1 MSKQIAAVFREEEG
15 ALEAAQM
22 LSDAGYTPSDLSVFS
37 RYGLRYPHLP
47 LMATPVFVE
56 RFVKRP
62 EKALGRAL
70 HGAIVGALLVGG
82 LSLIW
87 IFSGLRTTGPCS
99 CFLASTMWKFGVFV
113 GAFVGGVMGAQMGLE
128 EGLADRYNRHL
139 AQGHIL
145 LAARVEATNAPEVR
159 GILIE
164 SGALSV
170 QDAEGSFIGQGP
182 ENAPRPLSL
191 KSPES

>member
-70 HGAIVGALLVGG
+70 HGAIIGGFALGMIEQFGIWDLAGEWQDVISFVVLIVF
-82 LSLIW
+82 LSLW
-87 IFSGLRTTGPCS
+87 PQGL
-99 CFLASTMWKFGVFV
+99 L
-113 GAFVGGVMGAQMGLE
+113 
-128 EGLADRYNRHL
+128 
-139 AQGHIL
+139 
-145 LAARVEATNAPEVR
+145 
-159 GILIE
+159 
-164 SGALSV
+164 
-170 QDAEGSFIGQGP
+170 
-182 ENAPRPLSL
+182 PR
-191 KSPES
+191 K

>member
-1 MSKQIAAVFREEEG
+1 MSKQIAAVFQHEEG

-22 LSDAGYTPSDLSVFS
+22 LHDAGHAPSNVVVFS
-37 RYGLRYPHLP
+37 SKGLSYPHLS
-47 LMATPVFVE
+47 LFATPVFVE

-70 HGAIVGALLVGG
+70 HGAIVGSLLVGG

-87 IFSGLRTTGPCS
+87 VFLAFDHWAMQL
-99 CFLASTMWKFGVFV
+99 FLASTMWKFGVFA
-113 GAFVGGVMGAQMGLE
+113 GAFIGGVMGAQMGLE
-128 EGLADRYNRHL
+128 ERLADRFNRHL

-145 LAARVEATNAPEVR
+145 LAAGVEATNAPEAR

-164 SGALSV
+164 SGAFSV
-170 QDAEGSFIGQGP
+170 HDVQGAFIGQGP
-182 ENAPRPLSL
+182 EKASRPLSVNT
-191 KSPES
+191 PES